1 MDILKGFGMSEG
13 EIKDYVLKTHRNIYG
28 QKQAGRVWNQYLVG
42 KLVRELK
49 FIHPKQNVL
58 VFYQGTNMYALYK
71 YGLIFAG
78 PQRYEI
84 YQIIKEMQEAN
95 LDITIRGDLQE
106 FLGVKIEKKANGMIH
121 LTQPNLINKIL
132 KDLRSE
138 GEM

>member
-1 MDILKGFGMSEG
+1 MSKGN
-13 EIKDYVLKTHRNIYG
+13 IKDDALKIHCNIYG
-28 QKQAGRVWNQYLVG
+28 QKQAGRVWNQCLVG

-58 VFYQGTNMYALYK
+58 VFYQGTTMYALYT
-71 YGLIFAG
+71 YDLILAG
-78 PQRYEI
+78 PQKYEI

>member
-1 MDILKGFGMSEG
+1 
-13 EIKDYVLKTHRNIYG
+13 
-28 QKQAGRVWNQYLVG
+28 
-42 KLVRELK
+42 
-49 FIHPKQNVL
+49 
-58 VFYQGTNMYALYK
+58 MYALYT
-71 YGLIFAG
+71 YDLILAG
-78 PQRYEI
+78 PQKYEI

-95 LDITIRGDLQE
+95 LGITIRGDLQE

>member
-1 MDILKGFGMSEG
+1 MFELYTDDSILAGHKKSE
-13 EIKDYVLKTHRNIYG
+13 IDH
-28 QKQAGRVWNQYLVG
+28 
-42 KLVRELK
+42 
-49 FIHPKQNVL
+49 
-58 VFYQGTNMYALYK
+58 
-71 YGLIFAG
+71 
-78 PQRYEI
+78 
-84 YQIIKEMQEAN
+84 IIKEMQEAN